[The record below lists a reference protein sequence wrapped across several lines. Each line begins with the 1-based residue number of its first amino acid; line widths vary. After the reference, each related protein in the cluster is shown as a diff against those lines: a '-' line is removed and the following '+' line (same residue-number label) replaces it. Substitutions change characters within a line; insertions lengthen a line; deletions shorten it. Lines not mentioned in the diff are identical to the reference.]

1 MIGLLAIAPLF
12 FFIVTIAGSRLTKEG
27 QLLYNQWG
35 LFIHQLSEN
44 KIKVEHF
51 EPDRLL
57 QYCLALG
64 VQPESLKSII
74 KNIESKHDD
83 SFVWLHAG
91 GYANASSMAASKRY
105 RCYWNYGLCGIWW
118 RWRWRCQWTGG
129 GGGGGA
135 G

>member
-1 MIGLLAIAPLF
+1 MD
-12 FFIVTIAGSRLTKEG
+12 E
-27 QLLYNQWG
+27 
-35 LFIHQLSEN
+35 LSEN

-83 SFVWLHAG
+83 SFVWLYSG
-91 GYANASSMAASKRY
+91 GYANASSMATIVSDIAATGTTVSAA
-105 RCYWNYGLCGIWW
+105 YGGDGGGGGGA
-118 RWRWRCQWTGG
+118 GG